1 MEKDVNNQA
10 LHQYTIYNKPKDF
23 PTKFVVRL
31 WIIGPGTAQAGPL
44 ICTANTL
51 EEARESLPDG
61 VERVQVGDP
70 DEKSI
75 AEVWM

>member
-1 MEKDVNNQA
+1 MNNQA
-10 LHQYTIYNKPKDF
+10 LHQYCIYNKPTDY

-44 ICTANTL
+44 ICSADTI

-61 VERVQVGDP
+61 LARVQVGDP
-70 DEKSI
+70 YEPNI

>member
-1 MEKDVNNQA
+1 MNQ
-10 LHQYTIYNKPKDF
+10 YVIYKKPKDY

-44 ICTANTL
+44 ICTADTI
-51 EEARESLPDG
+51 EEARASMPDG
-61 VERVQVGDP
+61 VDQLPTFDSDDP
-70 DEKSI
+70 VI